1 MATTH
6 YRGPLKNVAN
16 SSNRL
21 GDREWYQELPIG
33 EEPDLIRY
41 FNDFIKEGDYATGDW
56 TITTTEAGAGDA
68 TEAIAADEIGGA
80 LLITNDAADD
90 DNDQLQLVQDNW
102 KLAVG
107 KRLWWEMRLKIS
119 DATQSD
125 LFVGLATTDTTLI
138 AGTTDSVSFRK
149 ADGSTALS
157 FVTEDNTTE
166 TTTSSVHT
174 VVADTYMKLG
184 FYWDGISRVRA
195 FVNRNLVATHTTNI
209 EQTNKMTVSLALQ
222 NGEAVA
228 KTMTIDYIYV
238 AQER

>member
-1 MATTH
+1 MATH
-6 YRGPLKNVAN
+6 FKGPLNNAFADGA
-16 SSNRL
+16 RL
-21 GDREWYQELPIG
+21 GTREWFQKLPIG
-33 EEPDLIRY
+33 QEPDLIVY
-41 FNDFIKEGDYATGDW
+41 FNDFIKQTDYDTNDW

-102 KLAVG
+102 KLAAG
-107 KRLWWEMRLKIS
+107 KRLWFEARLKIS
-119 DATQSD
+119 DATQAD

-166 TTTSSVHT
+166 TTTSSVAT
-174 VVADTYMKLG
+174 VAADTYMKLG
-184 FYWDGISRVRA
+184 FYWDGVNTVRA
-195 FVNRNLVATHTTNI
+195 FVNRSLVATHTSNI
-209 EQTNKMTVSLALQ
+209 EQTNKMAISLALQ

-228 KTMTIDYIYV
+228 KTMTVDYIYA